1 MEFKLHNGSGG
12 LCCKSCGRQ
21 DKQLNTYDWLAD
33 IPGNADE
40 SELVEVQFKNT
51 RKGYF
56 RNSNK
61 IPLEKGDIVAVE
73 ATPGHDIGVVTLT
86 GRLVPLQMKKANI
99 KSEADIKRIYRK
111 AKPVDMEKYNEA
123 KAREHS
129 TMIRS
134 RQIALDLNL
143 NMKIGDVEY
152 QGDGNKAIFYY
163 IADERVDFRQLIKVL
178 ADAFRVRIEMKQIGA
193 RQEAGRIGGIGPCGR
208 ELCCAT
214 WMTSFVS
221 VSTSAARFQDI
232 SLNPQKL
239 AGQCAK
245 LKCCLNY
252 EVDCYVEAQ
261 KRLPSREITLETK
274 DGEFFFFKADI
285 LSNQITYSCWNK
297 RASPALTAAGKARVA
312 VTATV
317 ARTATTAVTRERKR
331 VETVVRKE
339 VSSRVLRNPT
349 TRENNP
355 GKTGN
360 RDRNKTGKHPNKVNS
375 NKANVNNGTI
385 TTVVRPV
392 TISPNLKVK
401 DLPKMTNRLKN
412 RNLCL
417 KGIILL
423 FVASLLSACDKQT
436 VYHSFQSLPTEGWLR
451 EDTLSFDVK
460 VTDSLTYYKLSLE
473 VRNRSNYPYQ
483 NLPLSI
489 CYTIADSIPSPTDT
503 IQLILAD
510 KEGIWKGDGW
520 GGLYQTAVSA
530 GSVQI
535 GKPGTYL
542 FKVAY
547 TLPDER
553 LQGINDIGIKLK
565 R

>member
-21 DKQLNTYDWLAD
+21 DKQLNAYDWLAD

-208 ELCCAT
+208 ELGCAT

-285 LSNQITYSCWNK
+285 LSNQITYSSDKNI
-297 RASPALTAAGKARVA
+297 PANL
-312 VTATV
+312 
-317 ARTATTAVTRERKR
+317 
-331 VETVVRKE
+331 
-339 VSSRVLRNPT
+339 
-349 TRENNP
+349 
-355 GKTGN
+355 
-360 RDRNKTGKHPNKVNS
+360 
-375 NKANVNNGTI
+375 
-385 TTVVRPV
+385 V
-392 TISPNLKVK
+392 TISGRRAFEIIGL
-401 DLPKMTNRLKN
+401 NR
-412 RNLCL
+412 R
-417 KGIILL
+417 GI
-423 FVASLLSACDKQT
+423 K
-436 VYHSFQSLPTEGWLR
+436 P
-451 EDTLSFDVK
+451 
-460 VTDSLTYYKLSLE
+460 DSLIEETHRSEPKKPVDLLEQESLTRFD
-473 VRNRSNYPYQ
+473 RNRKGKSGSDGNGGENSNNSRNKRKKKSGNGRPQGGEQQGAPQSNNQREQSRQDRQPRQKQDRQAPKQGEQQQGERQQRNNNNRRPPRNNKPKPQGERPAQ
-483 NLPLSI
+483 N
-489 CYTIADSIPSPTDT
+489 
-503 IQLILAD
+503 D
-510 KEGIWKGDGW
+510 KPAQE
-520 GGLYQTAVSA
+520 
-530 GSVQI
+530 
-535 GKPGTYL
+535 
-542 FKVAY
+542 
-547 TLPDER
+547 
-553 LQGINDIGIKLK
+553 
-565 R
+565 

>member
-33 IPGNADE
+33 IPGNAEE
-40 SELVEVQFKNT
+40 SDMVEVQFKNT

-86 GRLVPLQMKKANI
+86 GRLVPLQMRKANI

-111 AKPVDMEKYNEA
+111 AKPVDMDKYNEA

-129 TMIRS
+129 TMIRA

-178 ADAFRVRIEMKQIGA
+178 ADAFHVRIEMKQIGA

-221 VSTSAARFQDI
+221 VSTSAARYQDI

-252 EVDCYVEAQ
+252 EVDCCVEAQ
-261 KRLPSREITLETK
+261 KRLPSKEIELETK
-274 DGEFFFFKADI
+274 DGVFYFFKADI
-285 LSNQITYSCWNK
+285 LSNQITYSTDK
-297 RASPALTAAGKARVA
+297 SIPANL
-312 VTATV
+312 
-317 ARTATTAVTRERKR
+317 
-331 VETVVRKE
+331 
-339 VSSRVLRNPT
+339 
-349 TRENNP
+349 
-355 GKTGN
+355 
-360 RDRNKTGKHPNKVNS
+360 
-375 NKANVNNGTI
+375 
-385 TTVVRPV
+385 V
-392 TISPNLKVK
+392 TISGRRAFEVVGLNKRGIKPESLLEETHRTEPKKPV
-401 DLPKMTNRLKN
+401 DLLEQESLTRFDRNRKNKNGGDGNNGNGNGNNGGN
-412 RNLCL
+412 RN
-417 KGIILL
+417 KKKKKTPNNRPQGGEQ
-423 FVASLLSACDKQT
+423 SAAPQQQEQPRQQGDEKRPQGNERRSQRNSNNRKRPHNNKPKPQGDK
-436 VYHSFQSLPTEGWLR
+436 PA
-451 EDTLSFDVK
+451 
-460 VTDSLTYYKLSLE
+460 
-473 VRNRSNYPYQ
+473 Q
-483 NLPLSI
+483 N
-489 CYTIADSIPSPTDT
+489 
-503 IQLILAD
+503 D
-510 KEGIWKGDGW
+510 KPAQE
-520 GGLYQTAVSA
+520 
-530 GSVQI
+530 
-535 GKPGTYL
+535 
-542 FKVAY
+542 
-547 TLPDER
+547 
-553 LQGINDIGIKLK
+553 
-565 R
+565 

>member
-33 IPGNADE
+33 IPGNAEE
-40 SELVEVQFKNT
+40 SDMVEVQFKNT

-86 GRLVPLQMKKANI
+86 GRLVPLQMRKANI

-111 AKPVDMEKYNEA
+111 AKPVDMDKYNEA

-129 TMIRS
+129 TMIRA

-178 ADAFRVRIEMKQIGA
+178 ADAFHVRIEMKQIGA

-221 VSTSAARFQDI
+221 VSTSAARYQDI

-261 KRLPSREITLETK
+261 KRLPSKEIELETK
-274 DGEFFFFKADI
+274 DGVFYFFKADI
-285 LSNQITYSCWNK
+285 LSNQITYSTDK
-297 RASPALTAAGKARVA
+297 SIPANL
-312 VTATV
+312 
-317 ARTATTAVTRERKR
+317 
-331 VETVVRKE
+331 
-339 VSSRVLRNPT
+339 
-349 TRENNP
+349 
-355 GKTGN
+355 
-360 RDRNKTGKHPNKVNS
+360 
-375 NKANVNNGTI
+375 
-385 TTVVRPV
+385 V
-392 TISPNLKVK
+392 TISGRRAFEVIGLNKRGIKPESLLEETHRTKPKKPV
-401 DLPKMTNRLKN
+401 DLLEQESLTRFDRTRKNKNGGDGNNGNGNGNNGGN
-412 RNLCL
+412 RN
-417 KGIILL
+417 KKKKKTPNNRPQGGEQ
-423 FVASLLSACDKQT
+423 SAAPQQQEQPRQQGDEKRPQGNERRSQRNSNNRKRPHNNKPKPQGDK
-436 VYHSFQSLPTEGWLR
+436 PA
-451 EDTLSFDVK
+451 
-460 VTDSLTYYKLSLE
+460 
-473 VRNRSNYPYQ
+473 Q
-483 NLPLSI
+483 N
-489 CYTIADSIPSPTDT
+489 
-503 IQLILAD
+503 D
-510 KEGIWKGDGW
+510 KPAQE
-520 GGLYQTAVSA
+520 
-530 GSVQI
+530 
-535 GKPGTYL
+535 
-542 FKVAY
+542 
-547 TLPDER
+547 
-553 LQGINDIGIKLK
+553 
-565 R
+565 